1 MGTLNGMAPV
11 PISRS
16 VVTDLN
22 QLVSLKNVY
31 MCMSACMS
39 LSLQN
44 FKKLPVS
51 VYVCL
56 SVFMYVCLSLFEYV
70 CLSVFVYVYLS
81 VFEYVCLSVSV
92 YVCLSVFLYVCLYVC
107 LSVFVYVCLSVSVY
121 VLPVCLYVCQSL
133 CMCACRSLCMS
144 VFLCLLMIIHVEI
157 SAFVVLGVTQEMIDD
172 IRLSSE
178 NKMLSE
184 LKQLHEN
191 GGDLDHAGSNGE
203 TPVRK
208 CLIIPVRAVKSCQ
221 KTHPGNRS
229 RQHRLTVY
237 T

>member
-56 SVFMYVCLSLFEYV
+56 SVFMYVCLSLCMFA
-70 CLSVFVYVYLS
+70 
-81 VFEYVCLSVSV
+81 
-92 YVCLSVFLYVCLYVC
+92 
-107 LSVFVYVCLSVSVY
+107 
-121 VLPVCLYVCQSL
+121 CQSL
-133 CMCACRSLCMS
+133 CMFACLSLCMFTCLSLSMFACRSLCMFACLSFCMFACLFACLSLCMFACRSLCMS
-144 VFLCLLMIIHVEI
+144 VFLCLLMIIHVAI
-157 SAFVVLGVTQEMIDD
+157 SAWVVLGVTQEMIDD